1 MSSINPC
8 GRSILS
14 KRLSE
19 KEAIN
24 LLTKAGCSPKVIRH
38 CKAVAVLATRTAQ
51 KIAGN
56 GITVDVGL
64 VRIGALLHDIG
75 RARTH
80 DIEHAVKGVDI
91 ARSFSLPEPIICII
105 ERHIGSGMTAGE
117 AARLG
122 LPKRSFLPRSLEEKV
137 VSYSDK
143 LIRGSQELGFEE
155 ALASFSMELGRVLGS
170 PAINRFKKLHNEL
183 AALTGATS

>member
-1 MSSINPC
+1 MSKSP
-8 GRSILS
+8 
-14 KRLSE
+14 SE
-19 KEAIN
+19 KEAIK
-24 LLTKAGCSPKVIRH
+24 LLAKAGCSPKVIRH
-38 CKAVAVLATRTAQ
+38 CKVVAGLATRTAK

-56 GITVDVGL
+56 GITVDVNL

-80 DIEHAVKGVDI
+80 ELDHAVKGVDI
-91 ARSFSLPEPIICII
+91 AHSFNIPEPIIRII
-105 ERHIGSGMTAGE
+105 ERHIGSGMTAAE
-117 AARLG
+117 ADRMG
-122 LPKRSFLPRSLEEKV
+122 LPKRSFLPQSLEEKI

-143 LIRGSQELGFEE
+143 LIEGSQELGFEE
-155 ALASFSMELGRVLGS
+155 ALISFSMKLGRVLGS

>member
-1 MSSINPC
+1 MSDINSC
-8 GRSILS
+8 GLLILS
-14 KRLSE
+14 KSPSE

-38 CKAVAVLATRTAQ
+38 CKAVADLATRTAR

-56 GITVDVGL
+56 GITVDVDL

-80 DIEHAVKGVDI
+80 ELDHAIKGADI
-91 ARSFSLPEPIICII
+91 ARSFSLPEPIIRII
-105 ERHIGSGMTAGE
+105 ERHIGSGMTAAE

-122 LPKRSFLPRSLEEKV
+122 LPKRSFLPRSLEEKII
-137 VSYSDK
+137 SYSDK
-143 LIRGSQELGFEE
+143 LIEGRQELGFEE
-155 ALASFSMELGRVLGS
+155 ALTSFSMKLGRVLGS

-183 AALTGATS
+183 AALTGATT